1 MCYYVELVV
10 LFITELRVRVVFS
23 VNVSIFSRYVV
34 PVIVFSYT
42 FHIPK
47 FFEFEMKEDTE
58 NGVEVSFLPE

>member
-58 NGVEVSFLPE
+58 TGVEVSFLPE

>member
-1 MCYYVELVV
+1 MKVV
-10 LFITELRVRVVFS
+10 YFTIL
-23 VNVSIFSRYVV
+23 FSRYVV

>member
-1 MCYYVELVV
+1 MV
-10 LFITELRVRVVFS
+10 LFITDLRVRVVFS

-42 FHIPK
+42 FNIPT

>member
-1 MCYYVELVV
+1 MV
-10 LFITELRVRVVFS
+10 LFIAKLRLRVVFS

-47 FFEFEMKEDTE
+47 FFEFEMKEDTQD
-58 NGVEVSFLPE
+58 GFKVSFLPE

>member
-58 NGVEVSFLPE
+58 NEFEVSFLPE